1 MKNVSIYGKKWLD
14 LVFEGKNK
22 EYGAYQ
28 LRQETEKTS
37 ALAFIFGISF
47 LVGFVFLLSSFTE
60 KTLPISK
67 PDLDEPVVVVKL
79 DNPPKTKIDEPLTK
93 PSKTTEPVKKIETPT
108 GQMVVSRTDQAVIDV
123 PNNEELPKTPPNPNG
138 TPGGTA
144 PDTGDNSGGN
154 GEPAKLP
161 VIPSGPLTAKELDRQ
176 PNFPGGIKKF
186 YEYVGDNFD
195 KDNIEEGQTV
205 KINVSFVV
213 EKNGTLS
220 DIKVIEKAN
229 STITKEAIRILKSLK
244 TKWSPGYKDG
254 EAVRAYF
261 TLPITVVI

>member
-1 MKNVSIYGKKWLD
+1 MKNVSIYEKKWLD

-28 LRQETEKTS
+28 LRQESEKTS
-37 ALAFIFGISF
+37 AVAFFFGISF
-47 LVGFVFLLSSFTE
+47 LAGFVLLLSSFTE

-93 PSKTTEPVKKIETPT
+93 PSKTTEPAKKIEIPT
-108 GQMVVSRTDQAVIDV
+108 GQMVVSKTDQAVIDV
-123 PNNEELPKTPPNPNG
+123 PKNNELPTAPTNPNG
-138 TPGGTA
+138 IPGGTA
-144 PDTGDNSGGN
+144 PDTGNNAGGS
-154 GEPAKLP
+154 GEPA
-161 VIPSGPLTAKELDRQ
+161 VIPAIPAGPLKPTELDRQ

-186 YEYVGDNFD
+186 YQFVGESFD

-205 KINVSFVV
+205 RINVAFVV
-213 EKNGTLS
+213 EKNGTLT
-220 DIKVIEKAN
+220 DIKVIEKTN
-229 STITKEAIRILKSLK
+229 ETISKEAIRVLKSLK

-254 EAVRAYF
+254 QAVRAYF

>member
-28 LRQETEKTS
+28 LRQESEKTS
-37 ALAFIFGISF
+37 ALAFVFGITF
-47 LVGFVFLLSSFTE
+47 LAGFVLLLSSFTE
-60 KTLPISK
+60 KIITIPEPEMDGPIVTVVNPYHPPIDNENPIKKQEHSK
-67 PDLDEPVVVVKL
+67 QASEP
-79 DNPPKTKIDEPLTK
+79 
-93 PSKTTEPVKKIETPT
+93 IETPT

-123 PNNEELPKTPPNPNG
+123 PTNEELPTTPSNPNG

-144 PDTGDNSGGN
+144 PDTGNNSGGT
-154 GEPAKLP
+154 GEPAVIP
-161 VIPSGPLTAKELDRQ
+161 TIPSGPLTAKELDRQ

-186 YEYVGDNFD
+186 YEFVGDNFD

-205 KINVSFVV
+205 RINVSFVV

-229 STITKEAIRILKSLK
+229 STITKEAIRVLKSLK

-254 EAVRAYF
+254 QAVRAYF